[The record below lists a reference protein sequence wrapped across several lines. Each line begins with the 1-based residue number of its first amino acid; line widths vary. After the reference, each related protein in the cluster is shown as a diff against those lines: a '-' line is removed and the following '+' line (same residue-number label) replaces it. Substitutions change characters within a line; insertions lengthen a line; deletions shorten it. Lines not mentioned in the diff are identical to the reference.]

1 MHRLIQKDILM
12 KPRMNVYITTS
23 KKNLKYAYVAIKS
36 LFEKNTDSEVYL
48 YIVSEDLEEN
58 DVINERNL
66 AGELGHR
73 IIILLFDEKVA
84 EKQII
89 LGDKN
94 HWPLAT
100 LACYWLFHDLLPN
113 DVERII
119 MLESDVLVMGSL
131 REMYDADMHGC
142 YAACPGPEHKPV
154 RHREL
159 MKKYGGDTL
168 TFVGSVYDVEK
179 IRNDFTLQDILKV
192 NAEANKKFGFSQ
204 QELTFGLLF
213 AGKIK
218 YFPGKESCIE
228 ENSQAIKEWGYDYIV
243 QCEKQ
248 CKLLHFSSRSDHG
261 KPWNPVSI
269 MPGYYFWW
277 QEAKDSPYYKQYFEE
292 QWILYDRVVLEK
304 KQIEKNISYRNIL
317 LITIVIGVLLMCAS
331 VILFKLPIYSILIVY
346 SALILAFCITIL
358 LRQVSILWSRKKGHR

>member
-1 MHRLIQKDILM
+1 M

-36 LFEKNTDSEVYL
+36 LLEKNMDSEVYL

-66 AGELGHR
+66 ADKLGHR
-73 IIILLFDEKVA
+73 IIVLHFDETVA

-159 MKKYGGDTL
+159 MEKHGGDTL

-269 MPGYYFWW
+269 MPGYYYWW
-277 QEAKDSPYYKQYFEE
+277 REAKDSPYYKQYFEE
-292 QWILYDRVVLEK
+292 QWER
-304 KQIEKNISYRNIL
+304 
-317 LITIVIGVLLMCAS
+317 
-331 VILFKLPIYSILIVY
+331 YSILQKEIERPRKYITYTRVLLFSIILYIV
-346 SALILAFCITIL
+346 SIFIFMLVEQISLNTIL
-358 LRQVSILWSRKKGHR
+358 LFLTIFPVDVVLILVLRFGLIEGHKYNKGCRRKE

>member
-1 MHRLIQKDILM
+1 MKRWRKNRLYWET
-12 KPRMNVYITTS
+12 RIT
-23 KKNLKYAYVAIKS
+23 
-36 LFEKNTDSEVYL
+36 
-48 YIVSEDLEEN
+48 
-58 DVINERNL
+58 
-66 AGELGHR
+66 G
-73 IIILLFDEKVA
+73 LLP
-84 EKQII
+84 
-89 LGDKN
+89 
-94 HWPLAT
+94 HWHAT
-100 LACYWLFHDLLPN
+100 GCFHDLLPN

-248 CKLLHFSSRSDHG
+248 CKLCIF
-261 KPWNPVSI
+261 PPAQI
-269 MPGYYFWW
+269 MANLG
-277 QEAKDSPYYKQYFEE
+277 
-292 QWILYDRVVLEK
+292 IR
-304 KQIEKNISYRNIL
+304 
-317 LITIVIGVLLMCAS
+317 
-331 VILFKLPIYSILIVY
+331 
-346 SALILAFCITIL
+346 
-358 LRQVSILWSRKKGHR
+358 